1 MSTRQ
6 ILEYLLETNT
16 SVSVLQLCFS
26 LLLAAVLSA
35 FMYFVYRGTYRGTLY
50 SKTSTSRWCLLR

>member
-35 FMYFVYRGTYRGTLY
+35 FT
-50 SKTSTSRWCLLR
+50 